1 MFKLFQ
7 RKSSNWI
14 QRHVSD
20 EFVRSSR
27 LEGYR
32 ARSAYKLIEIIDK
45 IPQLQSCIMRPNSV
59 FTDLG
64 AAPGSWSQ
72 VLSKLSHESATI
84 LAIDRLP
91 IRSIPKTF
99 SITNNLLSITH
110 NDIEKVLSTKLNS
123 QNLYFD
129 IVLSDICTDISGNS
143 ITDNARN
150 AELWTSVLDFAK
162 TFLKQN
168 QHLVLKVFDSS
179 ELNAF
184 KTYTLAYFKSIK
196 THKPKS
202 SRSDSSERYLICLN
216 KR

>member
-20 EFVRSSR
+20 EFVRNSR

-59 FTDLG
+59 FADLG

-123 QNLYFD
+123 QNSYFD

-202 SRSDSSERYLICLN
+202 SRSESSERYLICLN